1 MDDKVRVKEQP
12 ARGRSDL
19 LAMMSELRQRH
30 LFRIAA
36 AYGVG
41 AWLIIQIV
49 ATVGPAFEFPQ
60 WVLRAVILAAIVGF
74 LATMGALLFRP
85 HREGQRAAVYLS
97 RRTRLLA
104 GGGVLLVA
112 LVAGGL
118 SINSLRADEEV
129 TLAVLPFADLSP
141 KRDKAFLA
149 EGVAEEILSALG
161 KNADLKVLGRSSS
174 FALRD
179 RAGDPA
185 AIRASLGVTHL
196 LEGSVRSA
204 GSDLR
209 LSVRLIRTADGS
221 QEWAEDYS
229 GSGEDVFALQDKVA
243 TAVARR
249 LSVKGRGASP
259 LAAAEI
265 TSADAYNLY
274 LAARQIA
281 RTRTEPELLRAYALA
296 RQVVAAKPDYAPGHA
311 LLAELTWMLSD
322 HVNSYG
328 HIPVAKARPVAIA
341 HAQKAIALAPTSA
354 DGHAALG
361 LAMMGLGGDKPLERA
376 LKLDPSRSEIPLWLA
391 IEFSFTE
398 RFVEGLKYLRRA
410 VAIDPLWAPAVNRL
424 SSELAIAGRREEAS
438 QVIRRFE
445 EQSGNHAQAAR
456 FRATAAMYRADLS
469 EVVRWGELA
478 IRLDPQ
484 IPYVR
489 RYLMMAYRFMGL
501 SDQAARLDADT
512 AQPIRYAFFSR
523 GPDGAIAIGEPLG
536 AELWDRPDVGFYAF
550 ALGVKRDWARLAMLF
565 DLAPVTVA
573 DICNHYGTTAVPIA
587 LALRHNGREG
597 TARELLDC
605 ISVRAWRAKFD
616 GPRQHY
622 GADQA
627 QMLSIAGTPDA
638 AVAAINRMIGDG
650 WWEPS
655 FQLADFPAFESLK
668 GRADF
673 AAAQARLD
681 ALVARERRETLA
693 LR

>member
-1 MDDKVRVKEQP
+1 MDDKVRVEDQP
-12 ARGRSDL
+12 PDARPDL
-19 LAMMSELRQRH
+19 LTIVSELRQRH

-36 AYGVG
+36 AYAVG

-49 ATVGPAFEFPQ
+49 ATIGPAFELPP

-74 LATMGALLFRP
+74 LGTMGVLLFRP
-85 HREGQRAAVYLS
+85 RREGRRGPVYLS

-112 LVAGGL
+112 LVAGAL

-141 KRDKAFLA
+141 KRDKGFLA

-161 KNADLKVLGRSSS
+161 KNADLKVLGRTSS

-185 AIRASLGVTHL
+185 AIRSSLGVTHL
-196 LEGSVRSA
+196 LEGSVRSS
-204 GSDLR
+204 GPDLR
-209 LSVRLIRTADGS
+209 LSVRLIRTADGG
-221 QEWAEDYS
+221 QEWAEEYR
-229 GSGEDVFALQDKVA
+229 GRGEDVFALQDNVA

-249 LSVKGRGASP
+249 LSTAGRSKSTTV
-259 LAAAEI
+259 AAEI

-281 RTRTEPELLRAYALA
+281 RTRTEPELQRAYALA
-296 RQVVAAKPDYAPGHA
+296 RQVVAAQPDYAPGHA

-322 HVNSYG
+322 HSNSYG

-341 HAQKAIALAPTSA
+341 HAQKAIALAPKSA
-354 DGHAALG
+354 DGYAALG
-361 LAMMGLGGDKPLERA
+361 LAMMGRGGDGPLERA

-424 SSELAIAGRREEAS
+424 SSELAIAGRQEEAA

-445 EQSGNHAQAAR
+445 EQIGNRAQAAR
-456 FRATAAMYRADLS
+456 FRATAAMFRADLS
-469 EVVRWGELA
+469 EIVRWGEQA

-489 RYLMMAYRFMGL
+489 RYLMTAYHIMGL
-501 SDQAARLDADT
+501 RDQAARLDPDT
-512 AQPIRYAFFSR
+512 AQPIRYAYFSR
-523 GPDGAIAIGEPLG
+523 GPDAAIALGEPLG
-536 AELWDRPDVGFYAF
+536 AELWNRPDIGSYAF

-565 DLAPVTVA
+565 DLAPVTA
-573 DICNHYGTTAVPIA
+573 DDICRHHGGTALPIA
-587 LALRHNGREG
+587 LALRQLGREG
-597 TARELLDC
+597 PARELLDC
-605 ISVRAWRAKFD
+605 LSGRVRRVEFD

-627 QMLSIAGTPDA
+627 MMLSIAGKPGA
-638 AVAAINRMIGDG
+638 AVAAINRMIDEG

-655 FQLADFPAFESLK
+655 FRLTDFPAFDPLK